1 VKKHT
6 TTSTSRRFRG
16 DGSVAHTPRGR
27 RLSGQ
32 DGYIAAMTAL
42 LLLPLMAF
50 TAMAV
55 DAGSWYAQGAEQQ
68 RTADAAALAGVV
80 YMPDVSRAT
89 STALEVTSK
98 NGYDATTNAVV
109 TVTPVAANRLRV
121 TIQSAGEVYF
131 SPAVGKDDMS
141 ITRSATAEF
150 LVTIPMGS
158 PLNFSGIDPEIA
170 NATGGTGNNPSF
182 WNNSAGRTT
191 SKVSGDRF
199 TAGNGAGVFQGSCAS
214 PITNC
219 DFDDQGYVFLNKV
232 ESVSGPLNIQ
242 VYDPAAVDVGDYC
255 NGGNSSGGGD
265 KLMQVNNGPPSETTR
280 IATQFATAGISATP
294 SGSPLNVALRWGRIG
309 QQPNAAA
316 QAQARRYCNGD
327 WIQGWNTAVGAVNP
341 RTTWIVRAPDGTPLD
356 NLDNPPICA
365 ITFDSYSGPVF
376 NRISSTT
383 NPLWN
388 TSGAAQTATE
398 KVPFWH
404 HFRNWFTICNVSTP
418 VVGNYVI
425 QVRNN
430 ANTTN
435 LGSTPQTNATPGLNI
450 GTLGGLGATTAGDL
464 HNRYSIRAGWAGAT
478 PQAAP
483 PSSTWSQ
490 GLSVYAESK
499 FPIYTNQ
506 GNQLTTFYLSRITP
520 EYAGSRIRL
529 NLWDIGDGANVNLS
543 IRPPTE
549 SPTAFT
555 GCTWQRDNA
564 AFAFNIGAGCSVTGL
579 TSGNFN
585 GRLTSATLNIDT
597 AYTCNV
603 ADPLGCWFLI
613 DITPTSGNPNDTTT
627 WSADVLGNPLHL
639 IE

>member
-1 VKKHT
+1 MNNH
-6 TTSTSRRFRG
+6 STNAPSRRFRG
-16 DGSVAHTPRGR
+16 DRSGGPTPRGR
-27 RLSGQ
+27 RLTGQ
-32 DGYIAAMTAL
+32 DGYVAAMTAL

-80 YMPDVSRAT
+80 YMPDFGRAQ
-89 STALEVTSK
+89 STALEVATK
-98 NGYDATTNAVV
+98 NGYDSTTNAVI
-109 TVTPVAANRLRV
+109 TVTPTASNRLRV
-121 TIQSAGEVYF
+121 SIQSQGEVF
-131 SPAVGKDDMS
+131 FGPAVGKTEQT
-141 ITRSATAEF
+141 ITRAATAEF

-170 NATGGTGNNPSF
+170 NASGGTGNNPSF

-191 SKVSGDRF
+191 NKVSGDRF
-199 TAGNGAGVFQGSCAS
+199 TAGNGSGVFQGNCAS

-219 DFDDQGYVFLNKV
+219 DYDDNGYVFVNKV
-232 ESVSGPLNIQ
+232 ESVNGPLNIQ
-242 VYDPAAVDVGDYC
+242 VYDPAAVDVGDFC
-255 NGGNSSGGGD
+255 NAGNSSGGGD
-265 KLMQVNNGPPSETTR
+265 KLMQVTNGPPSETAR
-280 IATQFATAGISATP
+280 IATQFATAGITATP
-294 SGSPLNVALRWGRIG
+294 SGSPLNVATRWGRIS

-316 QAQARRYCNGD
+316 QTQARRYCNGD
-327 WIQGWNTAVGAVNP
+327 WINGWNTSTPSQNFK
-341 RTTWIVRAPDGTPLD
+341 TTWIVRAPDNTPLD
-356 NLDNPPICA
+356 YLDNPPICA
-365 ITFDSYSGPVF
+365 ITFDSYSGSIF
-376 NRISSTT
+376 NKISATT

-404 HFRNWFTICNVSTP
+404 HFRNWFTICNVPTP

-435 LGSTPQTNATPGLNI
+435 LGSTPQTTASPGLNI
-450 GTLGGLGATTAGDL
+450 GTLGGPGATTAGDV
-464 HNRYSIRAGWAGAT
+464 HNRFSIRAGWGGQT
-478 PQAAP
+478 PQASP
-483 PSSTWSQ
+483 PTTPWSQ

-499 FPIYTNQ
+499 YPIYTNQ

-529 NLWDIGDGANVNLS
+529 NLWDIGDGANVNLN
-543 IRPPTE
+543 IRPPAE

-555 GCTWQRDNA
+555 GCTWQRDNTNYP
-564 AFAFNIGAGCSVTGL
+564 FSVGAGCSVNGL
-579 TSGNFN
+579 TSANFN
-585 GRLTSATLNIDT
+585 GRLTSATLNIDPG
-597 AYTCNV
+597 YTCNV

-613 DITPTSGNPNDTTT
+613 DITPVSGNPNDTTT

-639 IE
+639 VE